1 MKVHVVTIEHKYS
14 TDITVHLTSEGAVA
28 RMNEYADEWW
38 EREFPG
44 KAKPADDKIGEV
56 YFDNIDGEYCN
67 IEECEV
73 QS

>member
-14 TDITVHLTSEGAVA
+14 TDITVHLTREGAVA
-28 RMNEYADEWW
+28 RRDEYADEWW
-38 EREFPG
+38 EREFPTTT
-44 KAKPADDKIGEV
+44 KPTENIGEA
-56 YFDNIDGEYCN
+56 YFERISDEYCN